1 MNSEIEIP
9 EEYVVPLVIC
19 ADATG
24 LSLEEIIEVVLK
36 FYLNR
41 SDENA

>member
-1 MNSEIEIP
+1 MKTEIEIP

-24 LSLEEIIEVVLK
+24 LSLEEIVEVVLK